1 MRSTRTAVGA
11 LIVALFLVLGASAA
25 QAQGQYNGDDGPLD
39 TSGTATPGGSITIS
53 GACYAAN
60 ADVEISVDGT
70 VVKTVK
76 ADADGRF
83 STSVTIPANATGS
96 VVIRASGLT
105 SDGATCVLSTTVQV
119 SAAGTTARQAPS
131 SSGGTRLPVTGTEV
145 TPGFVITALVLLA
158 VGGAMVLIARRRRT
172 TSA

>member
-11 LIVALFLVLGASAA
+11 LIVALFLTLGASAA
-25 QAQGQYNGDDGPLD
+25 HAQYTPDEGPLD

-60 ADVEISVDGT
+60 ADIEISVGGT

-76 ADADGRF
+76 ADAEGRF
-83 STSVTIPANATGS
+83 STSVTIPANASGS

-105 SDGATCVLSTTVQV
+105 PDGATCVLSTTVTV
-119 SAAGTTARQAPS
+119 SAAGATASPAS
-131 SSGGTRLPVTGTEV
+131 NSGTRLPVTGTEV
-145 TPGFVITALVLLA
+145 TPGFVITAVVLLA
-158 VGGAMVLIARRRRT
+158 VGAGMVLIAKRRRT
-172 TSA
+172 TSV